1 MTPNTI
7 YYYFRLCRPPLLI
20 LGIIASVGLLAWSGH
35 ILSTPESIL
44 IILAIVIGNTINNL
58 LNEIHDIDIDK
69 NTHPEKPLP
78 SGKISK
84 QSALTLTCILL
95 IIFSSVIA
103 VLSYYSLVLTFIGI
117 LGFVLGIIYNFSNHR
132 ALLGNLALG
141 TSYGCAAFMCLYPYT
156 EYYLFAFVFV
166 LFTVAFNLVVQGQD
180 KKGDF
185 GKVETFPI
193 IYTEKNTYII
203 STMLMILAIIL
214 LQFLPLPKFS
224 LHFFILAFAVSAITS
239 STLSLTTMNKVN
251 FLNEKTNLI
260 IEISN
265 RYLSRIFLI
274 LAFTTLIL
282 M

>member
-1 MTPNTI
+1 MTPNTT
-7 YYYFRLCRPPLLI
+7 YYYLRLCRPPLLV
-20 LGIIASVGLLAWSGH
+20 LGLIASVGLLAWSGH

-84 QSALTLTCILL
+84 QSAWTLTCIFL

-103 VLSYYSLVLTFIGI
+103 VLSYYSSTLTFIGI

-156 EYYLFAFVFV
+156 EYYLFAFVFA
-166 LFTVAFNLVVQGQD
+166 LFTVAFNLVVQAQD
-180 KKGDF
+180 RKGDF

-193 IYTEKNTYII
+193 IYAEKNTYII
-203 STMLMILAIIL
+203 STILMILAIIL
-214 LQFLPLPKFS
+214 LQFLPLPKIS
-224 LHFFILAFAVSAITS
+224 LHFFILAFAASAITS

-251 FLNEKTNLI
+251 FLNEKANLI